1 MSEMKRYSVGIDLG
15 TSNTVLAYAQAGSDE
30 IRVFEIEQLVS
41 PGEVAAR
48 ALLPSVR
55 YHAAQGE
62 LSAGDLQLPWSEGQW
77 ASSAVADKG
86 AGQAAGPG
94 ANAGTGQTPSQR
106 ADQDTRQAVGQRAV
120 QNARQVDGQR
130 ADQNATRTTSPS
142 ATENAVHTASQRA
155 NNAAV
160 PFGDGSDAQ
169 AVVIGRLARL
179 LGAQIPGRLVTS
191 AKSWLSHASVD
202 RVAPILPWGAAD
214 EVHKVSPVEASASYL
229 AHVRAAWN
237 QRFPDA
243 PLEHQDVVLT
253 VPASFDEGARAL
265 TVEAARMAGL
275 PALRLLEEPQAAFYD
290 WLFHHRER
298 LRAELA
304 HTRLVLICDV
314 GGGTTDLTLIEVSMA
329 DGEPQLTRIG
339 VGNHL
344 MLGGDNMDLA
354 LAHLVEARLAG
365 GGERTRLSAA
375 SLSQLVERCRGAK
388 ELLLGAQAP
397 ESASITLLGA
407 GSRLV
412 GGARTAQITRD
423 EVERVIV
430 DGFFPAVASHERPG
444 RPRGAIVEFGLPYA
458 TDAAVTR
465 HIAAFLSRFEAQS
478 RKALGRDGRDGRD
491 AGAANGG
498 DARTAK
504 DAGAEAASDP
514 TPRVDAAS
522 DASAQPSPL
531 PVPDTLLLN
540 GGVFRAHAL
549 TQRLANTLRTWRGEP
564 LNVLHNDN
572 PDVAVARGAVAY
584 SLARAGG
591 APKIGGG
598 SPRSYFLVLDE
609 TAGGKQESQPA
620 QRGICLL
627 PRGTEEGHEIL
638 IADRT
643 FALRLGHPVRF
654 HLVSSSADTVYA
666 PGELADLTSG
676 DFVRLPPIAT
686 IVQPRGAS
694 SARETAVRIATSL
707 TELGTLEV
715 HCIDRDNPAE
725 RWLLEFQLRR
735 EDAQVNL
742 ADDSTQARHPR
753 LNEAIE
759 QIDRC
764 FGSRSQNVDKK
775 EVKRLR
781 AQLEQLLG
789 SRESWD
795 SALLRELFGALWE
808 RARRRR
814 RSADHERLWLNL
826 AGYCVRP
833 GFGYPLDEWRVEQ
846 LWSLFDDGIQYVQES
861 QVWSEWWTLW
871 RRAAGGLDESA
882 QLRVLDAMHYLQTA
896 AQSRHKLPFDVS
908 KTGIADMVRLS
919 ASLERIPVARKIEL
933 GESVLARL
941 QKPSENHQSWWAVGR
956 IGARRPFYGSAHSVV
971 PPEVASQWLD
981 AILALDWK
989 KVDPAAFAAV
999 QIARMT
1005 GDRSRDVP
1013 EEMRNAVLRR
1023 LEAASAPRV
1032 WVTMV
1037 SETVELDNADE
1048 GRVFGESLPAGLK
1061 LISD

>member
-1 MSEMKRYSVGIDLG
+1 MTEMKRYSVGIDLG
-15 TSNTVLAYAQAGSDE
+15 TSNTVLAYAAAGSQE
-30 IRVFEIEQLVS
+30 IRVFEIDQLVS
-41 PGEVAAR
+41 LGEVAAR
-48 ALLPSVR
+48 PLLPSVR
-55 YHAAQGE
+55 YHAAPGE
-62 LSAGDLQLPWSEGQW
+62 LSAGDLQLPW
-77 ASSAVADKG
+77 
-86 AGQAAGPG
+86 
-94 ANAGTGQTPSQR
+94 
-106 ADQDTRQAVGQRAV
+106 
-120 QNARQVDGQR
+120 
-130 ADQNATRTTSPS
+130 NAT
-142 ATENAVHTASQRA
+142 
-155 NNAAV
+155 
-160 PFGDGSDAQ
+160 DGSNGSAGGSQQDQ
-169 AVVIGRLARL
+169 PVVIGRLARA
-179 LGAQIPGRLVTS
+179 LGGQVPGRLVAS

-214 EVHKVSPVEASASYL
+214 DVRKVSPVEASASYL

-243 PLEHQDVVLT
+243 PLEAQNVVLT

-275 PALRLLEEPQAAFYD
+275 PTLRLLEEPQAAFYD

-298 LRAELA
+298 LATELSD
-304 HTRLVLICDV
+304 TRLVLICDV
-314 GGGTTDLTLIEVSMA
+314 GGGTTDLTLIEVQMR
-329 DGEPQLTRIG
+329 DGEPALTRIG

-354 LAHLVEARLAG
+354 LAHRVEARLPQAG
-365 GGERTRLSAA
+365 NERTRLSAA

-388 ELLLGAQAP
+388 EQLLGPHAP

-407 GSRLV
+407 GSKLI
-412 GGARTAQITRD
+412 GGARTVQVTRE
-423 EVERVIV
+423 EVEQIIV
-430 DGFFPAVASHERPG
+430 DGFFPAVASNERPG

-465 HIAAFLSRFEAQS
+465 HIAAFLSRFAAQS
-478 RKALGRDGRDGRD
+478 RKALG
-491 AGAANGG
+491 
-498 DARTAK
+498 
-504 DAGAEAASDP
+504 ASSGFS
-514 TPRVDAAS
+514 AHSS
-522 DASAQPSPL
+522 DTGEGQDEPL

-540 GGVFRAHAL
+540 GGVFRAEAL
-549 TQRLANTLRTWRGEP
+549 TQRLSSTLGTWRGEP

-584 SLARAGG
+584 ALARTGQ

-598 SPRSYFLVLDE
+598 SARSYFLVLDE
-609 TAGGKQESQPA
+609 TDKGEGDSEPV
-620 QRGICLL
+620 QRGLCLL
-627 PRGTEEGHEIL
+627 PRGTEEGHEIR
-638 IADRT
+638 IEDHT

-654 HLVSSSADTVYA
+654 HLASSSADTVYR
-666 PGELADLTSG
+666 PGELADLAQG

-686 IVQPRGAS
+686 IVQARGAS
-694 SARETAVRIATSL
+694 TARGETAVQIATSL
-707 TELGTLEV
+707 TEVGTLEV
-715 HCIDRDNPAE
+715 HCIELDNPAQ

-742 ADDSTQARHPR
+742 SADPAQARHPA
-753 LNEAIE
+753 LDKAIE

-764 FGSRSQNVDKK
+764 FGSRTQNVDPKD
-775 EVKRLR
+775 VKRLR
-781 AQLEQLLG
+781 SQLEQLLG
-789 SRESWD
+789 PREGWN

-814 RSADHERLWLNL
+814 RSADHERMWLNL

-846 LWSLFDDGIQYVQES
+846 LWSLFDDGIQYVNDS

-882 QLRVLDAMHYLQTA
+882 QLRVLDAMAYLQTA

-908 KTGIADMVRLS
+908 KTGFTDMVRLS
-919 ASLERIPVARKIEL
+919 ASLERIPVERKIEL
-933 GESVLARL
+933 GESVLTRL
-941 QKPSENHQSWWAVGR
+941 KKPAENHQSWWAVGR

-971 PPEVASQWLD
+971 PPDIAARWLD
-981 AILALDWK
+981 TILALDWK

-1005 GDRSRDVP
+1005 GDRSRDLP
-1013 EEMRNAVLRR
+1013 EELRHAVVRR
-1023 LEAASAPRV
+1023 LEAANAPRA
-1032 WVTMV
+1032 WITMV

-1061 LISD
+1061 LIAATPTPSQ

>member
-1 MSEMKRYSVGIDLG
+1 MTEMKRYSVGIDLG
-15 TSNTVLAYAQAGSDE
+15 TSNTVLAYAQTGSTADGGSPP
-30 IRVFEIEQLVS
+30 IRVFPIEQLVS

-48 ALLPSVR
+48 PLLPSVR
-55 YHAAQGE
+55 YQPADGE
-62 LSAGDLQLPWSEGQW
+62 LSEGDLQLPWTG
-77 ASSAVADKG
+77 SAAD
-86 AGQAAGPG
+86 
-94 ANAGTGQTPSQR
+94 NA
-106 ADQDTRQAVGQRAV
+106 
-120 QNARQVDGQR
+120 
-130 ADQNATRTTSPS
+130 
-142 ATENAVHTASQRA
+142 
-155 NNAAV
+155 
-160 PFGDGSDAQ
+160 DAKAPAFAQ
-169 AVVIGRLARL
+169 PQPVVVGRLARL
-179 LGAQIPGRLVTS
+179 LGAQVPGRLVAS

-214 EVHKVSPVEASASYL
+214 DVRKVSPVEASASYL

-237 QRFPDA
+237 QQFPDA
-243 PLEHQDVVLT
+243 LLEHQDVVLT

-275 PALRLLEEPQAAFYD
+275 TTLRLLEEPQAAFYD

-298 LRAELA
+298 LADELA

-314 GGGTTDLTLIEVSMA
+314 GGGTTDLTLIEVGPDSGA
-329 DGEPQLTRIG
+329 GQPQLTRIG

-354 LAHLVEARLAG
+354 LAHLVEARLPG
-365 GGERTRLSAA
+365 SDGRTRLSAA

-388 ELLLGAQAP
+388 EQLLGPQAP
-397 ESASITLLGA
+397 DSASITLLGA
-407 GSRLV
+407 GSKLI
-412 GGARTAQITRD
+412 GGARTAQVTRD

-430 DGFFPAVASHERPG
+430 DGFFPKVAPNERPG

-465 HIAAFLSRFEAQS
+465 HIAAFLSRFAAQS
-478 RKALGRDGRDGRD
+478 RKALGLPDAPAASSDGNG
-491 AGAANGG
+491 AGAGDGG
-498 DARTAK
+498 
-504 DAGAEAASDP
+504 S
-514 TPRVDAAS
+514 
-522 DASAQPSPL
+522 L
-531 PVPDTLLLN
+531 PIPDTLLLN
-540 GGVFRAHAL
+540 GGVFRADAL
-549 TQRLANTLRTWRGEP
+549 TRRLADTLGEWRGEA

-584 SLARAGG
+584 SLARAGN

-609 TAGGKQESQPA
+609 TGERKQDTGQDAEAAP
-620 QRGICLL
+620 RGICLL

-654 HLVSSSADTVYA
+654 HLVSSSADTVYQ
-666 PGELADLTSG
+666 PGELVDLTGS
-676 DFVRLPPIAT
+676 DFIRLPPIAT
-686 IVQPRGAS
+686 VVQAHRERA
-694 SARETAVRIATSL
+694 ARSETRVQIATSL
-707 TELGTLEV
+707 TEVGTLDV
-715 HCIDRDNPAE
+715 HCIELDNPAQ
-725 RWLLEFQLRR
+725 RWLLEFQLRGDNPQVDLSTDDPTAAQHPSL
-735 EDAQVNL
+735 DAAL
-742 ADDSTQARHPR
+742 
-753 LNEAIE
+753 E

-764 FGSRSQNVDKK
+764 FGSRAQKIDPK

-789 SRESWD
+789 PRDTWN

-846 LWSLFDDGIQYVQES
+846 LWSLFDDGIQYVNDS

-871 RRAAGGLDESA
+871 RRAAGGLDESS
-882 QLRVLDAMHYLQTA
+882 QLRVLDAMAYLQTA
-896 AQSRHKLPFDVS
+896 AQSRHKLPFDVAKS
-908 KTGIADMVRLS
+908 GLADMLRLS
-919 ASLERIPVARKIEL
+919 ASLERIPVERKIEL
-933 GESVLARL
+933 GEAVLTRL
-941 QKPSENHQSWWAVGR
+941 KKPAENHQSWWAVGR

-971 PPEVASQWLD
+971 PPEIAGRWLN

-1005 GDRSRDVP
+1005 GDRSRDLADDL
-1013 EEMRNAVLRR
+1013 RHTVLRR
-1023 LEAASAPRV
+1023 LEASNAPRA
-1032 WVTMV
+1032 WITMV
-1037 SETVELDNADE
+1037 SENVELDNADE

-1061 LISD
+1061 LIAS